1 MGLMTSDLSLSKLIL
16 TSKMFPLYFFLLH
29 FTVAHSYVLCIVSL
43 MSVEGC
49 STDLL
54 HGHELT
60 SSMTG
65 FFSSLTASLFLPQ
78 QPFLDLYSQRSRRP
92 PTLSFGVY
100 LYLSLLLSVSTFCV
114 ACSFTAAATSLPL
127 ALPHVS
133 PLVTCCVYEVA
144 IFIPLFLV
152 SLFHFFRMLSCD
164 ILTFLHFCFYWI
176 VAAEIDSKCGKKCR
190 GMTCSRVELVHFSHM
205 FQPFHYLI
213 SAFPLCPHP
222 DSLNLTQY
230 KLKKLPSQK

>member
-16 TSKMFPLYFFLLH
+16 TSKIFPLYFFLLH

-100 LYLSLLLSVSTFCV
+100 LYLSLLLSVSYFLCCLLFYSCCNFSASRT
-114 ACSFTAAATSLPL
+114 TSCLSISHL
-127 ALPHVS
+127 LCLRSCYIYS
-133 PLVTCCVYEVA
+133 P
-144 IFIPLFLV
+144 
-152 SLFHFFRMLSCD
+152 
-164 ILTFLHFCFYWI
+164 
-176 VAAEIDSKCGKKCR
+176 
-190 GMTCSRVELVHFSHM
+190 FS
-205 FQPFHYLI
+205 
-213 SAFPLCPHP
+213 SFPLPFFQ
-222 DSLNLTQY
+222 DAFL
-230 KLKKLPSQK
+230 